1 MAKDTRRDRVWRAV
15 LEIHDDLPEYTF
27 TSPRSGYVSGFTKAD
42 IEQQL
47 EDVGKRT
54 INDAIQTML
63 EYSVIEMVKY
73 PPTASLQQH
82 PITGE
87 CVQANV
93 YRLVDEWD
101 PGREPQTR
109 EENTG
114 TVDNNT
120 HESDSTDAHD
130 EYICNVCGD
139 TFDNE
144 RALTTHATHSN
155 NHPRVSQMNSCPECS
170 ERIVRVDRIDDL
182 ARQDNEVALLVTHS
196 DKIIREHDITE
207 MKTQQRTNF
216 CIVRDGYEV

>member
-27 TSPRSGYVSGFTKAD
+27 TSPHNGCVSGFTKAD

-63 EYSVIEMVKY
+63 DYGVIKMVKY

-93 YRLVDEWD
+93 YRLVDEWT
-101 PGREPQTR
+101 PG
-109 EENTG
+109 ENTG
-114 TVDNNT
+114 TVDNNN
-120 HESDSTDAHD
+120 HESDSTDTHD

-155 NHPRVSQMNSCPECS
+155 NHPRVSQMNSCPECNS
-170 ERIVRVDRIDDL
+170 ERIVRVDRIDDDV
-182 ARQDNEVALLVTHS
+182 RPDNEVALHVIHS
-196 DKIIREHDITE
+196 SQITRKYDISG
-207 MKTQQRTNF
+207 MKTQQRTNS
-216 CIVRDGYEV
+216 CVVRDGYEA